1 MAEAKQGK
9 QEESFMQVVSKSRKK
24 KIKNLAR
31 SAGQLYDT
39 RSKGAPNSSNISA
52 AGGG

>member
-1 MAEAKQGK
+1 MP
-9 QEESFMQVVSKSRKK
+9 FVSKSRKK

-31 SAGQLYDT
+31 SAGLPYHT
-39 RSKGAPNSSNISA
+39 RSKGAPSNMSA